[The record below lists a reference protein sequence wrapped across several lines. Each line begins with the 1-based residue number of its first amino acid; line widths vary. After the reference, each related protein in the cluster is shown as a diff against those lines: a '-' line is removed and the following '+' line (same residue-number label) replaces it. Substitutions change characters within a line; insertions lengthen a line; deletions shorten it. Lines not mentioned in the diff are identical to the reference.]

1 MMNTS
6 NTLVS
11 STIVKT
17 PAMDNFTNVQT
28 LAMVAYAFEQ
38 TNSYNVLV
46 TNMHLLNAQFMYV
59 LYMNMYLLYTQF
71 EDITG

>member
-1 MMNTS
+1 MGPKPKPE
-6 NTLVS
+6 VP
-11 STIVKT
+11 K
-17 PAMDNFTNVQT
+17 T